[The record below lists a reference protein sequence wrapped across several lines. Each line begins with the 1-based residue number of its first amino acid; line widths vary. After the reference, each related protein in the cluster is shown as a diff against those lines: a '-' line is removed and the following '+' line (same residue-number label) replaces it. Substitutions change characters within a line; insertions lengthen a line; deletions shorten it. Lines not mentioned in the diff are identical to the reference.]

1 MGLLQIHMRDLV
13 GFRDTRLQILTL
25 RPSHKIHWL
34 SYALALHVCND
45 FNAAVGVIDSYM
57 DTLGG
62 GDVDSPPPPPLTTVA
77 GTKDSSKDLIATLQ
91 CKYENSELALYKN
104 TILSETTATTMTAT
118 TMLAY
123 QSTDTTINQY
133 RIA

>member
-1 MGLLQIHMRDLV
+1 
-13 GFRDTRLQILTL
+13 
-25 RPSHKIHWL
+25 
-34 SYALALHVCND
+34 
-45 FNAAVGVIDSYM
+45 VGVIDSYM